1 MKPST
6 AEDCLEALHALR
18 ASDEPRPMVEVARW
32 LGTRLEL
39 ATAMLE
45 ILRGE
50 GLVECAAQARVRLTL
65 RGRQETARVVRRR
78 RLMEAVFVANHGC
91 TLPAAQII
99 AARVAYAVQRGRS
112 TRRRLHLAN
121 RTSRPEPSPPLRGR
135 RPCVPIRHRHGAR
148 QASRADATARTLGR
162 SPSVVAATCRRG
174 RCSVRSPDG
183 LTSY

>member
-1 MKPST
+1 
-6 AEDCLEALHALR
+6 
-18 ASDEPRPMVEVARW
+18 MVEVARW

-50 GLVECAAQARVRLTL
+50 GLVECATQARVRLTL

-99 AARVAYAVQRGRS
+99 AARVAYAVPEGNVDAAA
-112 TRRRLHLAN
+112 LAFGEPDLTPRAEPAPAWATAMRAHSAPAR
-121 RTSRPEPSPPLRGR
+121 RTSGLPS
-135 RPCVPIRHRHGAR
+135 
-148 QASRADATARTLGR
+148 
-162 SPSVVAATCRRG
+162 
-174 RCSVRSPDG
+174 
-183 LTSY
+183 